1 MGCDGGTI
9 PKRDELVRTKKKPE
23 QKDKN
28 SERAFRWKH
37 CAITQQRLQKPVVS
51 CELGRLYNK
60 EAVLET
66 LLNKAEVT
74 PDVAAHIRTL
84 RDVKE
89 LQLTANP
96 MSSEAS
102 SSSAEVGDGY
112 IDVQKSKWICPIS
125 GQEMNGTFKFSFI
138 WSCGCVLSDKAL
150 KEMRKANAETSEC
163 LRCQKPFNFEDV
175 IIMNPTDEEE
185 KERQV
190 EKMNTRRLLAK
201 KNKKSSKKRE
211 AEVEA
216 ASGSSKATAP
226 EDGLDGDVK
235 VKSEP
240 NKVVNGGASSS
251 NGRVAPKSNGDI
263 AVPVKKSKLSS
274 EAAGSSAAAE
284 KKVKDYS
291 VAKDPNASET
301 YKSLFTTH
309 STAQTQQKAHW
320 VTYNPFYN

>member
-9 PKRDELVRTKKKPE
+9 PKRDELVKTKKKPE

-28 SERAFRWKH
+28 AERAFRWKH
-37 CAITQQRLQKPVVS
+37 CAITQQRLQPPVVS

-60 EAVLET
+60 ESVLET
-66 LLNKAEVT
+66 LLNKKEPT

-96 MSSEAS
+96 TSTDAS
-102 SSSAEVGDGY
+102 STSAEVGDAY

-150 KEMRKANAETSEC
+150 KEMRKANPESSEC
-163 LRCQKPFNFEDV
+163 LRCQKSFNFEDV
-175 IIMNPTDEEE
+175 ILMNPTDEEE

-190 EKMNTRRLLAK
+190 AKMNTRRLLAK
-201 KNKKSSKKRE
+201 KSKKSSKKRE
-211 AEVEA
+211 AEVES
-216 ASGSSKATAP
+216 ASSSVGTA
-226 EDGLDGDVK
+226 EDEGEKVK
-235 VKSEP
+235 VEP
-240 NKVVNGGASSS
+240 SKKVVNGGASSS
-251 NGRVAPKSNGDI
+251 NGLVKPKTKGDI

-274 EAAGSSAAAE
+274 EAGTSNG
-284 KKVKDYS
+284 VKDYS

-309 STAQTQQKAHW
+309 STAQSQQKAHW